1 MNREELKGYLETTFP
16 QYTVEDT
23 FDFPLLWVPAA
34 ELLQVLTALKQG
46 DKTKFNFLFCETAVD
61 RNTHFEVVYHIHS
74 YDFKHDMVVKVKLDE
89 HTKMLRF
96 ELGQRVRHQLR
107 IVPELAFYI
116 DDSLDY
122 VERIDNL
129 LK

>member
-1 MNREELKGYLETTFP
+1 MDSTRQLKIGR
-16 QYTVEDT
+16 
-23 FDFPLLWVPAA
+23 
-34 ELLQVLTALKQG
+34 LLQKDLGELIQRQGLPAYDGALVSVTTVRVSTDLSFAK
-46 DKTKFNFLFCETAVD
+46 
-61 RNTHFEVVYHIHS
+61 VYVSIFPS
-74 YDFKHDMVVKVKLDE
+74 AKAKEVKVKLDE
-89 HTKMLRF
+89 HAKMLRY
-96 ELGQRVRHQLR
+96 ELGLRVRHQLR